1 VTRCHNC
8 GVYIRKTTRIKDGK
22 QHDYWA
28 LVESYRTERGP
39 RQRVVAWLGELN
51 EAGRL
56 GVERVVKGTYGYQ
69 QKLFEK
75 DTEPEWVEVNV
86 KSVRVENT
94 RDFGGPWLC
103 LELIHRLGLDQFI
116 SERIAKG
123 RETVPWSVMALVL
136 VICRLCRPSSE
147 LHIAEH
153 FFEQTALADL
163 LGIPVNRVNED
174 RLYRALDKFL
184 PHKEELEKHLKER
197 AGSLFSL
204 DYDLFLYDVTSTYF
218 EGAALGNP
226 LAQRGYSRDHRG
238 DCKQVCIGLVVT
250 RDGFP
255 LGYEVFAGN
264 RSDVTTVEEIVETME
279 SRYGEVNRIWVMDR
293 GMASSDNFEF
303 LQDKGRRYIVGANR
317 GQLKHYEAEL
327 LKKDWQKVHTG
338 LEVKRVDS
346 PDGEEVFILCRSSDR
361 AKKEKAMHDRFEQ
374 RIEEGLIR
382 MANGCETR
390 RYQPRVIERRVGK
403 LLGKNS
409 RAAGLFDVRVEKG
422 SNGGATVTWTKRD
435 DWRDWSR
442 LSEGCYMLRSNIRD
456 WTPEELWKAYI
467 QLTEAE
473 DAFRIQKN
481 DLKIRPIWHQKEDR
495 VLAHILVCFLAYVLW
510 KSLEGLCRQ
519 AGLGDE
525 PRKVFH
531 ELSQIKLTDVILPTR
546 NGKEIK
552 LRCIETPSKHQK
564 ILLQHLKLNL
574 PQRFSKRNL

>member
-1 VTRCHNC
+1 M
-8 GVYIRKTTRIKDGK
+8 YIRKTTRIKDGK
-22 QHDYWA
+22 RHDYWS

-51 EAGRL
+51 KAGRL
-56 GVERVVKGTYGYQ
+56 GVEKVVKGSQCTQ
-69 QKLFEK
+69 QNLFQE
-75 DTEPEWVEVNV
+75 DTEPEWVEVNT
-86 KSVRVENT
+86 KGVRVENI

-103 LELIHRLGLDQFI
+103 LELIDRLQLGQFFSKHI
-116 SERIAKG
+116 PNGRAK
-123 RETVPWSVMALVL
+123 VPWSTMALVL
-136 VICRLCRPSSE
+136 VICRLCHPSSE

-163 LGIPVNRVNED
+163 LGIPVNRINED
-174 RLYRALDKFL
+174 RLYRALDKIL

-197 AGSLFSL
+197 AGRLFKL

-218 EGAALGNP
+218 EGEAKGNP

-264 RSDVTTVEEIVETME
+264 RSDVTTVEEIVAVME
-279 SRYGEVNRIWVMDR
+279 NRYGKANRIWVMDR
-293 GMASSDNFEF
+293 GMASNDNFDF
-303 LQDKGRRYIVGANR
+303 LNEKGRKYIVGANR
-317 GQLKHYEAEL
+317 GQLKNYEADL
-327 LKKDWQKVHTG
+327 LKKDWQTVHTG
-338 LEVKRVDS
+338 LEVKRVES
-346 PDGEEVFILCRSSDR
+346 PDGQEVFILCRSRDR
-361 AKKEKAMHDRFEQ
+361 AKKERAMHDRFEQ
-374 RIEEGLIR
+374 RIEESLNR
-382 MANGCETR
+382 MANGCEKR
-390 RYQPRVIERRVGK
+390 RYQTKVIERRVGK

-422 SNGGATVTWTKRD
+422 ANGGATVTWTKRE

-442 LSEGCYMLRSNIRD
+442 LSEGCYMLRSNIQD

-481 DLKIRPIWHQKEDR
+481 DLKIRPIWHQKQER

-525 PRKVFH
+525 PRKVFY
-531 ELSQIKLTDVILPTR
+531 ELSQIKLSDVILPIR
-546 NGKEIK
+546 NGKEIR
-552 LRCIETPSKHQK
+552 LRCVGTPTKHQR

-574 PQRFSKRNL
+574 PQRFSKHNL